1 MRRLNTAEDGL
12 EPIPLSFEEG
22 EEYSKAFAPC
32 FHAEVKADIEK
43 SLREIDLYRA
53 SCVQLCV
60 YTEKSGCLYLSP
72 GANRDNRPVFQLSFK
87 QDDFVLFLPAASPLP
102 NTVKEL
108 LATPHFL
115 GTCEHDVKNGCK
127 QALML
132 IRTSRDNQVFEAVSG
147 GNSYFY
153 VAYVE
158 SLITILREYRM
169 LQLAEFLPLS
179 PYLLQPKLKPTGGA
193 LSIPKSY
200 MARTQALFN
209 ESQFNAIAYAC
220 SREDGFT
227 LIQGPP
233 GTGKTHTIVGLIS
246 AFLAAEGQGESR
258 VLVCAPSNAAIDEIA
273 QRVVRKGI
281 IGSNGDIQRDIP
293 LVRLGNWRQEH
304 LEIKQRHSQKD
315 APQEVQQISLSA
327 LVGKRLQAEGKH
339 DQPEIVSD
347 LRKQLE
353 QVERGLKAAKERG
366 DKRSQVDLVEKQ
378 RTVQAALTREK
389 HLKYSMEEK
398 RKSLEGEILQQARVI
413 FATLSGAGSKD
424 IEKAQ
429 HGFDYVIID
438 EAGQAVE
445 LSGLI
450 PLQYNAKHVV
460 LVGDPRQLPATTF
473 SLAADKAGYSRS
485 LFERFEQAGCGTFVL
500 TIQYRMVPDI
510 RAFPSGYFY
519 GNFLQDDPSILSRPK
534 AAWLSLPPVLFI
546 NLTTSRESRTADDT
560 SICNKP
566 EAEFLVSL
574 FEHYGQWQ
582 GRGMDIGLI
591 SPYKK
596 QVRLVRSLLGNRD
609 RRDIEVNTVDG
620 FQGREKEAIFFSCVR
635 SGDHIGFLSDMR
647 RLNVAITRARS
658 CLVIVGAEATLIQ
671 HDCWREFI
679 LYLKKNGLAMT
690 CKGFEEVQ
698 GAFKKTELP
707 QGRTLVTEAPNS
719 RPSAAHPGL
728 DVRK

>member
-1 MRRLNTAEDGL
+1 LRRLNTEERL
-12 EPIPLSFEEG
+12 EPIPNCFEDG
-22 EEYSKAFAPC
+22 EEYGKAFSPC
-32 FHAEVKADIEK
+32 FFAEVRGDIEK
-43 SLREIDLYRA
+43 SIKEIDLDRA
-53 SCVQLCV
+53 SCVQLSV
-60 YTEKSGCLYLSP
+60 YTEKAGCLFLTP
-72 GANRDNRPVFQLSFK
+72 GANRDNRPIFQLSFR
-87 QDDFVLFLPAASPLP
+87 QDDYVLFLPAVSPLP
-102 NTVKEL
+102 ATVHDL

-127 QALML
+127 QALIL
-132 IRTSRDNQVFEAVSG
+132 IRTSSSSQVFEATSG
-147 GNSYFY
+147 GSKYFY
-153 VAYVE
+153 VLYIE
-158 SLITILREYRM
+158 SILTMLREYRM
-169 LQLAEFLPLS
+169 MLLSEFIPLS
-179 PYLLQPKLKPTGGA
+179 PYLLQPKLKPTGSA

-200 MARTQALFN
+200 MTRAQAIFN

-246 AFLAAEGQGESR
+246 AFLAVEGKGESR

-273 QRVVRKGI
+273 QRVVRKGL
-281 IGSNGDIQRDIP
+281 IGPNGETRRDIP
-293 LVRLGNWRQEH
+293 LIRLGNWRQDH
-304 LEIKQRHSQKD
+304 LEIKQRHGRGD
-315 APQEVQQISLSA
+315 PPEEVQQISLSV
-327 LVGKRLQAEGKH
+327 LVGKRMQAEGKQ
-339 DQPEIVSD
+339 DQPELASE

-366 DKRSQVDLVEKQ
+366 DKRSITDLLEKQ
-378 RTVQAALTREK
+378 RSVQGSLTREK
-389 HLKYSMEEK
+389 HIKYSMEEK
-398 RKSLEGEILQQARVI
+398 RKILEAEMVQQARVV

-424 IEKAQ
+424 VEKTQ
-429 HGFDYVIID
+429 HDFDYVIID

-450 PLQYNAKHVV
+450 PLQYGAKHAV

-473 SLAADKAGYSRS
+473 SAAAEKAGYSRS

-500 TIQYRMVPDI
+500 TIQYRMLPPI

-534 AAWLSLPPVLFI
+534 AAWCSLPPILFI
-546 NLTTSRESRTADDT
+546 NLITSKESRSADDT
-560 SICNKP
+560 SLCNRP

-574 FEHYGQWQ
+574 FEHFGDWH

-596 QVRLVRSLLGNRD
+596 QVRLLRSLLGNRD

-635 SGDHIGFLSDMR
+635 SGDHIGFLSDVR

-658 CLVIVGAEATLIQ
+658 CLVVVGAEATLTR

-679 LYLKKNGLAMT
+679 SYLKDTQATLT
-690 CKGFEEVQ
+690 CKAFSEVKDV
-698 GAFKKTELP
+698 FKEPK
-707 QGRTLVTEAPNS
+707 QVRTLVTEAPRS
-719 RPSAAHPGL
+719 
-728 DVRK
+728 